1 MHWNIHN
8 VFHISWLKSVVG
20 SIEFEQPVQ
29 VDQSEEFEVEKIV
42 DQRVFKGKLWY
53 LVKWK
58 GYSYFENMWQDE
70 GSLENARDAVEDYK
84 NYLSRKTSTRRGS
97 GVRV

>member
-1 MHWNIHN
+1 
-8 VFHISWLKSVVG
+8 
-20 SIEFEQPVQ
+20 
-29 VDQSEEFEVEKIV
+29 
-42 DQRVFKGKLWY
+42 

-58 GYSYFENMWQDE
+58 GYSDFENMWLDE